1 MGLALKQIGLSVAT
15 LLVGGGLGWA
25 GHQQWQAQQPQTET
39 SAEAANPVVQAA
51 LNTAQEAELPKV
63 SLLPPAESNPNFI
76 ADAVNRVGA
85 AVVRI
90 DAENQDLEMP
100 EGLENPFFRRF
111 FGDEMPVPQEP
122 FQQGTGSGFIIS
134 TDGRIITNAH
144 VVEGAANVTVTL
156 TDGRTFEGTVVGADK
171 VTDVAAVQIDAEN
184 MPAVVLGTTEA
195 LSPGQWAIAIGNP
208 LGLDNT
214 VTAGIISAL
223 GRSSSE
229 VGIPDKRVQFIQTD
243 AAINPGNSG
252 GPLLNDQGEVIGM
265 NTAIR
270 RDAQGLGFAI
280 PVETFN
286 RIAKQLFEDGEVQH
300 PYLGI
305 QMVLLTPEMRDRINA
320 EDEIGVKVDAEDGV
334 LIVRVLEDTPA
345 ASGGLKAGDIIQR
358 VDGQAVETPTDVQ
371 AQVDAGEIGEPLEVE
386 ILRGSEAQTITVRPM
401 PLPSQLQ

>member
-1 MGLALKQIGLSVAT
+1 
-15 LLVGGGLGWA
+15 
-25 GHQQWQAQQPQTET
+25 
-39 SAEAANPVVQAA
+39 
-51 LNTAQEAELPKV
+51 
-63 SLLPPAESNPNFI
+63 
-76 ADAVNRVGA
+76 
-85 AVVRI
+85 
-90 DAENQDLEMP
+90 
-100 EGLENPFFRRF
+100 LENPFFRRF
-111 FGDEMPVPQEP
+111 FGDEMPVPEP

-144 VVEGAANVTVTL
+144 VVEGATKVTVTL
-156 TDGRTFEGTVVGADK
+156 TDGRTFEGSVVGTDK
-171 VTDVAAVQIDAEN
+171 VTDVAAVKIDAN
-184 MPAVVLGTTEA
+184 SMPAVVFGSTDK

-270 RDAQGLGFAI
+270 KDAQGLGFAI

-286 RIAKQLFEDGEVQH
+286 RIAAQLFENGEVQH

-320 EDEIGVKVDAEDGV
+320 EDEIGVKVDADVGV

-345 ASGGLKAGDIIQR
+345 ANGGLKAGDIIQQ
-358 VDGQAVETPTDVQ
+358 VGGIAVETPTDVQ
-371 AQVDAGEIGEPLEVE
+371 AQVDAGEIGQPLEVE
-386 ILRGSEAQTITVRPM
+386 INRGGDTQTVTVRPM
-401 PLPSQLQ
+401 PLPSQLE

>member
-1 MGLALKQIGLSVAT
+1 MGVALKQLGLTAAT
-15 LLVGGGLGWA
+15 LIVGCGAGWA
-25 GHQQWQAQQPQTET
+25 GHQYWSSQQAQMEPVIPAASVLQT
-39 SAEAANPVVQAA
+39 A
-51 LNTAQEAELPKV
+51 LNRAETPEAPV
-63 SLLPPAESNPNFI
+63 IAVAPPQSNPNFI

-90 DAENQDLEMP
+90 DAENASAGVP
-100 EGLENPFFRRF
+100 EAFENPFFRRF
-111 FGDEMPVPQEP
+111 FGDEAPVPPEP

-144 VVEGAANVTVTL
+144 VVEGATKVTVTM

-171 VTDVAAVQIDAEN
+171 VTDVAAVKIEAQSV
-184 MPAVVLGTTEA
+184 PAVVFGSTESLA
-195 LSPGQWAIAIGNP
+195 PGQWAIAIGNP

-252 GPLLNDQGEVIGM
+252 GPLLNDRGEVIGM

-270 RDAQGLGFAI
+270 KDAQGLGFAI

-286 RIAKQLFEDGEVQH
+286 RIATQLFEEGEVQH
-300 PYLGI
+300 PYLGV

-320 EDEIGVKVDAEDGV
+320 DTELEVPIDDEAGV

-345 ASGGLKAGDIIQR
+345 ASGGLRPGDIIRR
-358 VDGQAVETPTDVQ
+358 VNGNPVETPTDVQ
-371 AQVDAGEIGEPLEVE
+371 AQVDASEIGKPLDVE
-386 ILRGSEAQTITVRPM
+386 IKRGDDTQVITVRPM
-401 PLPSQLQ
+401 PLPSQFQ